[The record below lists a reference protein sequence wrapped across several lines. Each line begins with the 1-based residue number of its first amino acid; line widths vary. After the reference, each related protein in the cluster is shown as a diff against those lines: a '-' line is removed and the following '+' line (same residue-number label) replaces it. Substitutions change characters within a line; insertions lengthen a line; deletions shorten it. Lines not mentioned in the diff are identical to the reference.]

1 MITATFVVLLAAGAL
16 FALRAM
22 RGPSI
27 VDRMLAM
34 DGMLV
39 VGMITIAAEAVRTGS
54 GTYLPVVLILTLVGF
69 VSTAIVARYVER
81 RPE

>member
-1 MITATFVVLLAAGAL
+1 MITATFVVLSAAGAL
-16 FALRAM
+16 FALRAV

-39 VGMITIAAEAVRTGS
+39 VGMMMIAAGAVRTGS

-81 RPE
+81 GPE

>member
-1 MITATFVVLLAAGAL
+1 MISVTFVVLIVAGAL
-16 FALRAM
+16 FALRAV

-27 VDRMLAM
+27 VDRMVAM
-34 DGMLV
+34 DGMIV
-39 VGMITIAAEAVRTGS
+39 VGMITIAADAVRTRS

-81 RPE
+81 ESE

>member
-1 MITATFVVLLAAGAL
+1 MISATFVVLILAGAL
-16 FALRAM
+16 FALRAV

-27 VDRMLAM
+27 VDRMVAI
-34 DGMLV
+34 DGMIV

-54 GTYLPVVLILTLVGF
+54 GTYLPVVLVLTLVGF

-81 RPE
+81 GPE